1 MSNQDILLNIAVN
14 LGRLGRWA
22 DEKKVMRIPQF
33 LDDTQ
38 IYIDMLEGAQ
48 INKKFQPTLRSF
60 SSMFK
65 KLASQKNYNEV
76 WAEEAFTWAN
86 ILTHRAKLA

>member
-22 DEKKVMRIPQF
+22 HEDKTVRIPQF
-33 LDDTQ
+33 LNDTQ
-38 IYIDMLEGAQ
+38 VYVDMLSEKR
-48 INKKFQPTLRSF
+48 INEKFLPTFLNF
-60 SSMFK
+60 SSVFK
-65 KLASQKNYNEV
+65 NLKSANIYSDE
-76 WAEEAFTWAN
+76 WAEKAFTWAN

>member
-22 DEKKVMRIPQF
+22 HAKKTVRIPQF
-33 LDDTQ
+33 LKDTQ
-38 IYIDMLEGAQ
+38 VYVDMINGTK
-48 INKKFQPTLRSF
+48 INKNFLPTFIGF

-65 KLASQKNYNEV
+65 KLKSEKNYNDA

>member
-22 DEKKVMRIPQF
+22 DEEKIARIPQF
-33 LDDTQ
+33 LKDTQ
-38 IYIDMLEGAQ
+38 VYVDMLNSEK
-48 INKKFQPTLRSF
+48 INKNFLPTFIGF

-65 KLASQKNYNEV
+65 RLESEENYNDA